1 MKRRCISLAIYFL
14 REGVMMAAQ
23 RRWRIF
29 GLAACLLVG
38 LVTTAMAQSV
48 SSGTIHGVIRDQSGA
63 VLPGVTA
70 TITSPVLQ
78 VREIVQVTDAE
89 GQYRFVDLPAGTYT
103 LKLELPGFSTLI
115 REDLRLTVGFVA
127 RVDES
132 MKVGAMEESVTV
144 SGQSPVVDITS
155 TSASVAFT
163 KEILDAVP
171 RGRDLQNVLAM
182 APGVTQ
188 AQVDVGGSTLAQ
200 RQDTA
205 SYGMEAQPKLQ
216 YEGMNLA
223 MGADQ
228 NTPIYF
234 IDNSLEEVQV
244 KTSGNDAEV
253 STPGVSM
260 VAIMKSGSNTFH
272 GAYRASWQPDR
283 LQASNL
289 NDKLRAQNINE
300 SPQLKKFYDVAADLG
315 GRIIRDKLWFY
326 GGYAKQTKSE
336 GTLGFADGPG
346 PDGKYLTG
354 DEPQAFFES
363 SLYQYSLKTS
373 YQMSKNNRFVYAW
386 QRGVKAQPQ
395 NGGGRLRPLEATRD
409 YKNPTAIQKAEWQS
423 TVTQRLLLNA
433 TGGYVGYITDYDA
446 SRSYAA
452 VDKPSRQELTTN
464 LFTGSHVQHQGKT
477 RDRYQAEGSATYFP
491 QRSLWGQHDFKTGV
505 SIYWDRTSD
514 DWLNNLA
521 CNCVLIT
528 DTVNGVPNT
537 PFRIRAYNTP
547 AAPKDHE
554 DIYAG
559 YIKDSWRPTERLT
572 LNLGLRWE
580 YQHSY
585 LPEQDFAGA
594 RDFPTVFPAKHVD
607 KLDVQTF
614 NRVAPRLGVA
624 YDLGGKSVVKATWGL
639 YNYILGDTYA
649 DVFAATA
656 TANAVF
662 LWHDLNG
669 DRLWTPNETNLA
681 LNNNPDFVSITAAS
695 NYELSP
701 ELNQPDTWETTA
713 SYEREL
719 APSLG
724 IRVMYIN
731 RIVNGSLET
740 INAKRPYETYNVP
753 ITRRDPGPDGVLNNS
768 DDGGKITLYDYASA
782 YRGAAFESN
791 KRVNAVNNDRFDSAE
806 FTITKRASARWGGQ
820 ISYFAVKNRRWLDGV
835 FANPNQEFFPLDET
849 WSWAGT
855 VSAVY
860 RLPYD
865 VSVSG
870 FLQSKSGVK
879 GQRTNQF
886 RTADP
891 DGGAPIANNG
901 NTTIRLEPYGTRSL
915 SAYNIL
921 NFRANKDFRLTGGRR
936 LSIDFDIF
944 NLLNS
949 ATPTGAEFS
958 SGPTFGY
965 ATGVTPPLITRIGAR
980 FTF

>member
-1 MKRRCISLAIYFL
+1 
-14 REGVMMAAQ
+14 MAAHG
-23 RRWRIF
+23 RRWRIVGAALCF
-29 GLAACLLVG
+29 LLAVVTNAVG
-38 LVTTAMAQSV
+38 QSV
-48 SSGTIHGVIRDQSGA
+48 SSGAIQGTIRDQSGG

-70 TITSPVLQ
+70 TLTSPALQ
-78 VREIVQVTDAE
+78 VRELVQVTDAE
-89 GQYRFVDLPAGTYT
+89 GQYRFVDLPAGTYL
-103 LKLELPGFSTLI
+103 LKFELVGFSTLI
-115 REDLRLTVGFVA
+115 REDLRLTVGFTA

-132 MKVGAMEESVTV
+132 LKVGAMEESVTV

-163 KEILDAVP
+163 KEVLENVP

-188 AQVDVGGSTLAQ
+188 ERMDVGGSTLAQ
-200 RQDTA
+200 RQDTS

-244 KTSGNDAEV
+244 RTSGNDAEV

-260 VAIMKSGSNTFH
+260 VAIMKSGGNTFH
-272 GAYRASWQPDR
+272 GAYRGSWQPGGLVGD
-283 LQASNL
+283 NL
-289 NDKLRAQNINE
+289 NASLRAQNINA
-300 SPQLKKFYDVAADLG
+300 PPKLKKFYDVAADLG
-315 GRIIRDKLWFY
+315 GRIVRDKLWFY

-336 GTLGFADGPG
+336 GTLGFAADAG
-346 PDGKYLTG
+346 PDGRYLTG

-363 SLYQYSLKTS
+363 SLYQYSLKLS
-373 YQMSKNNRFVYAW
+373 YQMSQNNRLVYAW

-423 TVTQRLLLNA
+423 TVTSRLLLNA
-433 TGGYVGYITDYDA
+433 TGGYVGYVTDYDA
-446 SRSYAA
+446 GRSYARPDA
-452 VDKPSRQELTTN
+452 PSRMDIETGLN
-464 LFTGSHVQHQGKT
+464 TGSHVQHQGKT
-477 RDRYQAEGSATYFP
+477 RDRYQAEASASFFP
-491 QRSLWGQHDFKTGV
+491 ERQFGGQHDFKTGV

-521 CNCVLIT
+521 GNYILIT
-528 DTVNGVPNT
+528 DRINGVSGT

-554 DIYAG
+554 DIYAW
-559 YIKDSWRPTERLT
+559 YLKDSWRATEKLT

-585 LPEQDFAGA
+585 LPEQDYAGA
-594 RDFPTVFPAKHVD
+594 RDFPSVFPARHVD

-614 NRVAPRLGVA
+614 SRVVPRVGVA
-624 YDLGGKSVVKATWGL
+624 YDLGGRSVVKATWGL
-639 YNYILGDTYA
+639 YNYILGDTYG

-669 DRLWTPNETNLA
+669 DKLWTPNETNLN
-681 LNNNPDFVSITAAS
+681 LNGPDFVSITAAS

-701 ELNQPDTWETTA
+701 ELKQPNTWETTA
-713 SYEREL
+713 SFEREL
-719 APSLG
+719 ASQLG
-724 IRVMYIN
+724 FRVMYIN
-731 RIVNGSLET
+731 RIASGTLET
-740 INAKRPYETYNVP
+740 INTKRPYGAYSVP
-753 ITRRDPGPDGVLNNS
+753 ISRRDPGPDGILGNS
-768 DDGGKITLYDYASA
+768 DDGGRITLFDYASA
-782 YRGAAFESN
+782 YRGANFVNS
-791 KRVNAVNNDRFDSAE
+791 KRVNADNTDRFNSVE
-806 FTITKRASARWGGQ
+806 FTLTKRASERWMGQ
-820 ISYFAVKNRRWLDGV
+820 VSYFAVKNHRWLDGV
-835 FANPNQEFFPLDET
+835 IANPNQEFFPLDET
-849 WSWAGT
+849 WSWAGNISGT
-855 VSAVY
+855 Y
-860 RLPYD
+860 RMPYD

-870 FLQSKSGVK
+870 FLQSRSGVK
-879 GQRTNQF
+879 GQRNYIF

-891 DGGAPIANNG
+891 DGGPAIANNG
-901 NTTIRLEPYGTRSL
+901 NTTIRLEPYGSQSL
-915 SAYNIL
+915 SAFNIL
-921 NFRANKDFRLTGGRR
+921 NFRANKDFRMSGGRR
-936 LSIDFDIF
+936 FSIDFDWF
-944 NLLNS
+944 NLLNL
-949 ATPTGAEFS
+949 ATPVAADFT

-965 ATGVTPPLITRIGAR
+965 VTDVTPPRIVRIGAR

>member
-1 MKRRCISLAIYFL
+1 M
-14 REGVMMAAQ
+14 
-23 RRWRIF
+23 
-29 GLAACLLVG
+29 
-38 LVTTAMAQSV
+38 
-48 SSGTIHGVIRDQSGA
+48 TI
-63 VLPGVTA
+63 
-70 TITSPVLQ
+70 
-78 VREIVQVTDAE
+78 
-89 GQYRFVDLPAGTYT
+89 
-103 LKLELPGFSTLI
+103 
-115 REDLRLTVGFVA
+115 GFVA

-132 MKVGAMEESVTV
+132 MKVGSMEESVTV
-144 SGQSPVVDITS
+144 SGSSPVVDITS

-163 KEILDAVP
+163 KEILENVP

-216 YEGMNLA
+216 YEGMNIA

-234 IDNSLEEVQV
+234 IDNSLDEVQV
-244 KTSGNDAEV
+244 RTSGNDAEV

-260 VAIMKSGSNTFH
+260 IAIMKSGGNQYH
-272 GAYRASWQPDR
+272 GSYRASYQPDS
-283 LQASNL
+283 LQANNL
-289 NDKLRAQNINE
+289 NDELRKQNINAAPE
-300 SPQLKKFYDVAADLG
+300 LKTFYDFAADLG

-336 GTLGFADGPG
+336 GTLGFAADPGADGA
-346 PDGKYLTG
+346 YLTG
-354 DEPQAFFES
+354 DEPQAYFES
-363 SLYQYSLKTS
+363 TLYQYSAKMS
-373 YQMSKNNRFVYAW
+373 YQMTRNNRLVYAW
-386 QRGVKAQPQ
+386 QRGVKTQPQ

-409 YKNPTAIQKAEWQS
+409 YYNPTAIQKAEWQS
-423 TVTQRLLLNA
+423 TVTPRLLLNA
-433 TGGYVGYITDYDA
+433 MGGYAGYVTDYDA
-446 SRSYAA
+446 GRSYARP
-452 VDKPSRQELTTN
+452 DSPSRQDLETG

-477 RDRYQAEGSATYFP
+477 RDRYQAEASASFFP
-491 QRSLWGQHDFKTGV
+491 GRSFAGQHDFKTGV

-514 DWLNNLA
+514 DWLNNVA
-521 CNCVLIT
+521 GNYVLIT
-528 DTVNGVPNT
+528 DRINGVSGT

-547 AAPKDHE
+547 AAPKDNE
-554 DIYAG
+554 DIYAW
-559 YIKDSWRPTERLT
+559 YFKDSWRATSKLT
-572 LNLGLRWE
+572 FNLGVRWE

-585 LPEQDFAGA
+585 LPDQDYAGA

-607 KLDVQTF
+607 YLDVQTF
-614 NRVAPRLGVA
+614 NRLVPRLGVA

-639 YNYILGDTYA
+639 YNYILGDTYG

-662 LWHDLNG
+662 LWHDLNN
-669 DRLWTPNETNLA
+669 DKLWTPNETNLA
-681 LNNNPDFVSITAAS
+681 LNNNTDFVSITAAS

-701 ELNQPDTWETTA
+701 ELNQPNTWESTV

-724 IRVMYIN
+724 FRVMYIN
-731 RIVNGSLET
+731 RIAEGTIET
-740 INAKRPYETYNVP
+740 LNAKRPYSAYSVP
-753 ITRRDPGPDGVLNNS
+753 INRRDPGPDGVLNNS
-768 DDGGKITLYDYASA
+768 DDGGTITLYDYANA
-782 YRGAAFESN
+782 YRGAAFVSN
-791 KRVNAVNNDRFDSAE
+791 KRVNADNTDRFNSVE
-806 FTITKRASARWGGQ
+806 FTVTKRASDRWMGQ
-820 ISYFAVKNRRWLDGV
+820 ISYFAVKNHRWLDGS
-835 FANPNQEFFPLDET
+835 FQSPNQEFFPLDET

-855 VSAVY
+855 VSASY

-865 VSVSG
+865 INVSG

-879 GQRTNQF
+879 GQRTNEF

-891 DGGAPIANNG
+891 DGGPSIANNG
-901 NTTIRLEPYGTRSL
+901 NTIIRLEQYGAQTL

-921 NFRANKDFRLTGGRR
+921 NFRANKDFRLAGTRR
-936 LSIDFDIF
+936 ISLDFDIF

-949 ATPTGAEFS
+949 ATPTGAEFA

-980 FTF
+980 FNF

>member
-1 MKRRCISLAIYFL
+1 MTPHGRQWQILGAALCFILLSLGTSL
-14 REGVMMAAQ
+14 G
-23 RRWRIF
+23 
-29 GLAACLLVG
+29 
-38 LVTTAMAQSV
+38 QSV
-48 SSGTIHGVIRDQSGA
+48 SSGTIHGVVRDQSGA

-70 TITSPVLQ
+70 TLSSPALQ
-78 VREIVQVTDAE
+78 VRELVQVTDTE
-89 GQYRFVDLPAGTYT
+89 GAYRFVDLPAGTYL
-103 LKLELPGFSTLI
+103 LKFELGGFSTLI
-115 REDLRLTVGFVA
+115 REDLRLTVGFTA

-132 MKVGAMEESVTV
+132 MKVGAMEESITV

-163 KEILDAVP
+163 KEILENVP

-188 AQVDVGGSTLAQ
+188 AQIDVGGSTLAQ

-216 YEGMNLA
+216 YEGMNIA

-234 IDNSLEEVQV
+234 IDNSLDEVQV
-244 KTSGNDAEV
+244 RTSGNDAEV

-260 VAIMKSGSNTFH
+260 VAIMKSGGNNFH
-272 GAYRASWQPDR
+272 GSYRASWQPDA

-289 NDKLRAQNINE
+289 NDELRRQNIGE
-300 SPQLKKFYDVAADLG
+300 PPKLKTFYDYAADLG

-326 GGYAKQTKSE
+326 GGYAKQLKSE
-336 GTLGFADGPG
+336 GLLGFAADPG
-346 PDGKYLTG
+346 ADGKYLTG
-354 DEPQAFFES
+354 DEPQAYFDSE
-363 SLYQYSLKTS
+363 LYQISAKLS
-373 YQMSKNNRFVYAW
+373 YQMSKNNRLVYAW

-395 NGGGRLRPLEATRD
+395 NGGGRFRPLEATRD

-423 TVTQRLLLNA
+423 TVTPRLLLNA
-433 TGGYVGYITDYDA
+433 TGGYVGYVTDYDA
-446 SRSYAA
+446 SRSFAR
-452 VDKPSRQELTTN
+452 VDAPSRQDLETT
-464 LFTGSHVQHQGKT
+464 LVTGSHVQHQGKT
-477 RDRYQAEGSATYFP
+477 RDRYQAETSASFFP
-491 QRSLWGQHDFKTGV
+491 ERRFAGQHDFKTGV

-514 DWLNNLA
+514 AWLNNLPG
-521 CNCVLIT
+521 NYTLIT
-528 DTVNGVPNT
+528 DRINGVSGT

-547 AAPKDHE
+547 VAPLDNE
-554 DIYAG
+554 DIYAV
-559 YIKDSWRPTERLT
+559 YLKDSWRPTDRLT
-572 LNLGLRWE
+572 FNLGLRWE

-607 KLDVQTF
+607 RLDVQTF
-614 NRVAPRLGVA
+614 NRVVPRLGVA
-624 YDLGGKSVVKATWGL
+624 YDMGGKSVIKATWGL

-662 LWHDLNG
+662 LWHDLNN
-669 DRLWTPNETNLA
+669 DKLWTPNETDLR
-681 LNNNPDFVSITAAS
+681 LNGGNDFVTITAAS

-701 ELNQPDTWETTA
+701 ELKQPNTWETTV

-719 APSLG
+719 APSFG
-724 IRVMYIN
+724 FRTMYID
-731 RIVNGSLET
+731 RKVDGSLET
-740 INAKRPYETYNVP
+740 INPKRPREAYSVP
-753 ITRRDPGPDGVLNNS
+753 ITRRDPGPDGALNTS
-768 DDGGKITLYDYASA
+768 DDGGSITLYDYASA
-782 YRGAAFESN
+782 YRGAAFDFS
-791 KRVNAVNNDRFDSAE
+791 KRVNATNNDHFRSME
-806 FTITKRASARWGGQ
+806 FTLTKRASSRWMGQ
-820 ISYFAVKNRRWLDGV
+820 ISYFVVKNHRWLDG
-835 FANPNQEFFPLDET
+835 FFQNANQEFFPLDET
-849 WSWAGT
+849 WNWAGN
-855 VSAVY
+855 VSASY

-865 VSVSG
+865 INVSG

-879 GQRTNQF
+879 GQRTNIF

-891 DGGAPIANNG
+891 DGGPSISNNG
-901 NTTIRLEPYGTRSL
+901 NTTIRLEQYGSQSL

-921 NFRANKDFRLTGGRR
+921 NFRANKDFRMTGGRR

-949 ATPTGAEFS
+949 ATPTGAEFA
-958 SGPTFGY
+958 SGPSFGY
-965 ATGVTPPLITRIGAR
+965 ATGVTPPLITRVGAR
-980 FTF
+980 FNF

>member
-1 MKRRCISLAIYFL
+1 
-14 REGVMMAAQ
+14 MAAHG
-23 RRWRIF
+23 RHWWILGAAVCIILL
-29 GLAACLLVG
+29 GLG
-38 LVTTAMAQSV
+38 TALGQSV

-70 TITSPVLQ
+70 TLTSPVLQ

-89 GQYRFVDLPAGTYT
+89 GQYRFLDLPAGTYT

-115 REDLRLTVGFVA
+115 REDLRLTIGFVA

-163 KEILDAVP
+163 KEILENVP

-234 IDNSLEEVQV
+234 IDNTLEEVQV

-272 GAYRASWQPDR
+272 GAYRASWQPDS

-289 NDKLRAQNINE
+289 NDKLKAQNINE
-300 SPQLKKFYDVAADLG
+300 PPQLKKFYDVAADLG

-336 GTLGFADGPG
+336 GTVGFAADPG
-346 PDGKYLTG
+346 PDGRYLTG
-354 DEPQAFFES
+354 DEPQAYFES

-373 YQMSKNNRFVYAW
+373 YQMSRNNRFIYAW

-433 TGGYVGYITDYDA
+433 NGGYVGYVTDYDA
-446 SRSYAA
+446 SRSYARA
-452 VDKPSRQELTTN
+452 DAPSRFENETQ

-477 RDRYQAEGSATYFP
+477 RDRYQAEASATFFP
-491 QRSLWGQHDFKTGV
+491 GRSMAGQHDFKTGV

-521 CNCVLIT
+521 CNCVLMT
-528 DTVNGVPNT
+528 DRGVPW
-537 PFRIRAYNTP
+537 RIRAYNTP
-547 AAPKDHE
+547 AAPKDNE
-554 DIYAG
+554 DIYAWFF
-559 YIKDSWRPTERLT
+559 KDTWRANERLT
-572 LNLGLRWE
+572 FNLGLRWE

-585 LPEQDFAGA
+585 LPEQDYAGA

-607 KLDVQTF
+607 KLNVQTF
-614 NRVAPRLGVA
+614 NRVVPRLGVA
-624 YDLGGKSVVKATWGL
+624 YDLGGKSVIKATWGL
-639 YNYILGDTYA
+639 YNYILGDTYG

-656 TANAVF
+656 TANGVF
-662 LWHDLNG
+662 RWNDLNG
-669 DRLWTPNETNLA
+669 DRLWQPNESNLSLA
-681 LNNNPDFVSITAAS
+681 AGNPDFVSITAAS

-701 ELNQPDTWETTA
+701 ELNQPNTWETTL

-719 APSLG
+719 AASLG
-724 IRVMYIN
+724 FRVMYIN
-731 RIVNGSLET
+731 RIVDGTLET
-740 INAKRPYETYNVP
+740 INAKRPYSAYSVP
-753 ITRRDPGPDGVLNNS
+753 ITRRDPGPDGVLNNA
-768 DDGGKITLYDYASA
+768 DDGGRITFYDYGSA
-782 YRGAAFESN
+782 YVGGAFVSN
-791 KRVNAVNNDRFDSAE
+791 KRVNADNTDRFNTME
-806 FTITKRASARWGGQ
+806 FTITKRASNRWMGQ
-820 ISYFAVKNRRWLDGV
+820 VSYFAVKNHRWLDGV

-849 WSWAGT
+849 WSWAGN
-855 VSAVY
+855 VSATY
-860 RLPYD
+860 LLPWNT
-865 VSVSG
+865 SVSG
-870 FLQSKSGVK
+870 FLQSKSGVT
-879 GQRTNQF
+879 GQRTNEF

-891 DGGAPIANNG
+891 DGGPPIPNSG
-901 NTTIRLEPYGTRSL
+901 NTTIRMEEYGSIAL
-915 SAYNIL
+915 SAFNIL
-921 NFRANKDFRLTGGRR
+921 NFRANKNFVLNGGRR

-944 NLLNS
+944 NALNS
-949 ATPTGAEFS
+949 ATPTSAEFR
-958 SGPTFGY
+958 SGTTFGY
-965 ATGVTPPLITRIGAR
+965 VTGVTPPLITRIGAR

>member
-1 MKRRCISLAIYFL
+1 
-14 REGVMMAAQ
+14 
-23 RRWRIF
+23 
-29 GLAACLLVG
+29 
-38 LVTTAMAQSV
+38 
-48 SSGTIHGVIRDQSGA
+48 
-63 VLPGVTA
+63 
-70 TITSPVLQ
+70 
-78 VREIVQVTDAE
+78 
-89 GQYRFVDLPAGTYT
+89 
-103 LKLELPGFSTLI
+103 
-115 REDLRLTVGFVA
+115 
-127 RVDES
+127 
-132 MKVGAMEESVTV
+132 
-144 SGQSPVVDITS
+144 
-155 TSASVAFT
+155 
-163 KEILDAVP
+163 
-171 RGRDLQNVLAM
+171 
-182 APGVTQ
+182 
-188 AQVDVGGSTLAQ
+188 
-200 RQDTA
+200 
-205 SYGMEAQPKLQ
+205 
-216 YEGMNLA
+216 
-223 MGADQ
+223 
-228 NTPIYF
+228 
-234 IDNSLEEVQV
+234 
-244 KTSGNDAEV
+244 
-253 STPGVSM
+253 
-260 VAIMKSGSNTFH
+260 
-272 GAYRASWQPDR
+272 
-283 LQASNL
+283 
-289 NDKLRAQNINE
+289 
-300 SPQLKKFYDVAADLG
+300 
-315 GRIIRDKLWFY
+315 
-326 GGYAKQTKSE
+326 
-336 GTLGFADGPG
+336 
-346 PDGKYLTG
+346 
-354 DEPQAFFES
+354 
-363 SLYQYSLKTS
+363 
-373 YQMSKNNRFVYAW
+373 MSKNNRFVYAW
-386 QRGVKAQPQ
+386 QRGVKTQPQ

-433 TGGYVGYITDYDA
+433 TGGYVGYVTDYDA
-446 SRSYAA
+446 GRSYARP
-452 VDKPSRQELTTN
+452 DLPSRQDLETG

-477 RDRYQAEGSATYFP
+477 RDRYQAEGSATFFP
-491 QRSLWGQHDFKTGV
+491 GRSFGGQHDFKAGV
-505 SIYWDRTSD
+505 SLYWDRTSD
-514 DWLNNLA
+514 DWLNNVA
-521 CNCVLIT
+521 GNYVLIT
-528 DTVNGVPNT
+528 DRINGVSGT

-547 AAPKDHE
+547 AAPKDNE
-554 DIYAG
+554 DIYAF
-559 YIKDSWRPTERLT
+559 YLKDSWRPTDRLT

-585 LPEQDFAGA
+585 LPDQDYAGA

-614 NRVAPRLGVA
+614 NRVVPRLGVA

-639 YNYILGDTYA
+639 YNYILGDTYG

-669 DRLWTPNETNLA
+669 DKLWTPNETNLA
-681 LNNNPDFVSITAAS
+681 LNNNNDFVSITAAS

-719 APSLG
+719 AASLG

-740 INAKRPYETYNVP
+740 INAKRPYSAYNVP

-768 DDGGKITLYDYASA
+768 DDGGSITLYDWASS

-791 KRVNAVNNDRFDSAE
+791 KRVNAVNNDRFDSVE
-806 FTITKRASARWGGQ
+806 FTLTKRTSARWGGQ

-835 FANPNQEFFPLDET
+835 FQSPNQEFFPLDET
-849 WSWAGT
+849 WSWAGSI
-855 VSAVY
+855 SAVY

-891 DGGAPIANNG
+891 DGGAQIANNG
-901 NTTIRLEPYGTRSL
+901 NTTIRLEPYGTQSL

-921 NFRANKDFRLTGGRR
+921 NFRANKDFRITGGRR
-936 LSIDFDIF
+936 LSIDFDMF

-949 ATPTGAEFS
+949 ATPTGAEFA

>member
-1 MKRRCISLAIYFL
+1 
-14 REGVMMAAQ
+14 
-23 RRWRIF
+23 
-29 GLAACLLVG
+29 
-38 LVTTAMAQSV
+38 
-48 SSGTIHGVIRDQSGA
+48 
-63 VLPGVTA
+63 
-70 TITSPVLQ
+70 
-78 VREIVQVTDAE
+78 
-89 GQYRFVDLPAGTYT
+89 
-103 LKLELPGFSTLI
+103 
-115 REDLRLTVGFVA
+115 
-127 RVDES
+127 
-132 MKVGAMEESVTV
+132 
-144 SGQSPVVDITS
+144 
-155 TSASVAFT
+155 
-163 KEILDAVP
+163 VP

-188 AQVDVGGSTLAQ
+188 ETVDVGGSTLAQ

-244 KTSGNDAEV
+244 RTSGNDAEV

-260 VAIMKSGSNTFH
+260 VATMKSGSNSFH
-272 GAYRASWQPDR
+272 GAYRASWQPDS

-289 NDKLRAQNINE
+289 NDKLRAQRIGE
-300 SPQLKKFYDVAADLG
+300 PPQLKKFYDVAGDLG

-336 GTLGFADGPG
+336 GTVGFAADPG
-346 PDGKYLTG
+346 PDGRYLTG

-373 YQMSKNNRFVYAW
+373 YQMSRNNRFVYAW

-423 TVTQRLLLNA
+423 TVTDRLLLNA
-433 TGGYVGYITDYDA
+433 NGGYVGYVTDYDA
-446 SRSYAA
+446 GRSYAA
-452 VDKPSRQELTTN
+452 ADKPSRFENETG

-477 RDRYQAEGSATYFP
+477 RDRYQAEASATFFP
-491 QRSLWGQHDFKTGV
+491 GRSMWGQHDFKTGM

-521 CNCVLIT
+521 CNCVLMT
-528 DTVNGVPNT
+528 DRGVPW
-537 PFRIRAYNTP
+537 RIRAYNTP
-547 AAPKDHE
+547 AAPKDNE
-554 DIYAG
+554 DIYAW
-559 YIKDSWRPTERLT
+559 YFKDTWRANERLT
-572 LNLGLRWE
+572 FNLGLRWE

-585 LPEQDFAGA
+585 LPEQDYAGA

-614 NRVAPRLGVA
+614 NRVVPRLGVA
-624 YDLGGKSVVKATWGL
+624 YDLGGKSVIKATWGL
-639 YNYILGDTYA
+639 YNYILGDTYG

-662 LWHDLNG
+662 RWNDLNG
-669 DRLWTPNETNLA
+669 DRLWQPGESNLSLGA
-681 LNNNPDFVSITAAS
+681 GNPDFVSITAAS

-701 ELNQPDTWETTA
+701 ELNQPNTWETTA

-719 APSLG
+719 AANLG
-724 IRVMYIN
+724 FRVMYIN
-731 RIVNGSLET
+731 RIVEGTLET
-740 INAKRPYETYNVP
+740 INVRRPYSAYSVP
-753 ITRRDPGPDGVLNNS
+753 ITRRDPGPDGVLNNA
-768 DDGGKITLYDYASA
+768 DDGGRITFYDYSSA
-782 YRGAAFESN
+782 YVGGAFVSN
-791 KRVNAVNNDRFDSAE
+791 KRVNADNTDRFNTME
-806 FTITKRASARWGGQ
+806 FTLTKRASSRWMGQ
-820 ISYFAVKNRRWLDGV
+820 ISYFAVKNHRWLDGV
-835 FANPNQEFFPLDET
+835 FATPNQEFFPLDET
-849 WSWAGT
+849 WSWAGN
-855 VSAVY
+855 VSATY
-860 RLPYD
+860 LMPWD
-865 VSVSG
+865 MSVSG

-879 GQRTNQF
+879 GQRTNEF

-891 DGGAPIANNG
+891 DGGAAITNNG
-901 NTTIRLEPYGTRSL
+901 NTTIRLEEYGSQTL
-915 SAYNIL
+915 SAFNIL
-921 NFRANKDFRLTGGRR
+921 NFRVNKNFTLTGGRR
-936 LSIDFDIF
+936 IMIDFDIF
-944 NLLNS
+944 NALNS
-949 ATPTGAEFS
+949 ATPTTAEFR

-965 ATGVTPPLITRIGAR
+965 VTGVTPPLITRIGAR